1 MLDSTCSR
9 TVCGENW
16 LNSYIQSLDR
26 EDKMK
31 VQHSIG
37 ERVFDGLITHWVG
50 QFGVRGLL

>member
-1 MLDSTCSR
+1 MLDNACSS

-37 ERVFDGLITHWVG
+37 ERVFKFDEGTRLKSKG
-50 QFGVRGLL
+50 